1 MLLVTADP
9 PLAQQAS
16 LRPTTASRPWS
27 SPKKHKNRFCYRG
40 ISTSSQKPTTSAP
53 TNSSPSPTV
62 SPLHLPAGRRR
73 VTRAHPKHSPF
84 RGGGGMVWQY
94 ARNPHSL
101 PLLPPEKDRVCHPTN
116 RYPASPRK
124 KIASANRPRA
134 VRNRYPASP
143 RIRLHR
149 QQVMDMEMR
158 ESRADAGN
166 KRIYDS
172 HDRFGRSSVF
182 EGKKTGEKGGCQ
194 VARVRTCRRNE
205 KHTPIINVLDIVS
218 EGGTT
223 ARVQIGGM

>member
-16 LRPTTASRPWS
+16 LWPTTASRPWS
-27 SPKKHKNRFCYRG
+27 SPTKHKNRFCYRG

-84 RGGGGMVWQY
+84 GGGGGMVWQY

-158 ESRADAGN
+158 ESRADAG
-166 KRIYDS
+166 KQRGSTI
-172 HDRFGRSSVF
+172 RM
-182 EGKKTGEKGGCQ
+182 
-194 VARVRTCRRNE
+194 
-205 KHTPIINVLDIVS
+205 IVLDDLLFLKARRQGRREDVKWHEYALVVGRETRTNITYLTLSVR
-218 EGGTT
+218 GT
-223 ARVQIGGM
+223 RRHKYS